1 MNGNFLGW
9 GCGWILLGGVLVMG
23 SGVALGD
30 WPGPPEDIQE
40 HVIAVDGKDSAAEVV
55 RLDMHQVLGVTQ
67 PQRSNEVRELATKDR
82 GYVLSGNL
90 FGTGGFFALYE
101 PKISNKPG
109 SPTLALA
116 EHVAGKMELR
126 GLWKT
131 RMDWIPQH
139 ERWSGPEY
147 QYEEKDS
154 LHVPFLL
161 EDVIGDATPEVIVA
175 GEKGKY
181 HQARYVMMYN
191 KESHGLD
198 LLTYSWAKPVKVGN
212 YLRIYDISGNKAIWQ
227 AWTFLEWKDGQLAE
241 RAMWHS
247 ESPYNNIDPPFKVV
261 RVTGAD
267 GKLEKFRVAAGNSEA
282 DSPWNYEITK
292 NGEPFAKLAVEW
304 TPGNHRE
311 NAELMEA
318 AWIFEKLTGL
328 AREDFPQRYGPEKED
343 KPKLERLEDH
353 ATVVVEAA
361 AGNEEARDRFSGK
374 K

>member
-1 MNGNFLGW
+1 MNANFAG
-9 GCGWILLGGVLVMG
+9 GGWISLSGVLVLG
-23 SGVALGD
+23 SGVALAD
-30 WPGPPEDIQE
+30 WPGPPVDIQE

-55 RLDMHQVLGVTQ
+55 RLDMNHILGVTQ

-101 PKISNKPG
+101 PKIGNKPG

-116 EHVAGKMELR
+116 EHVDGEMELR

-131 RMDWIPQH
+131 PMNWIPQH

-147 QYEEKDS
+147 QYAEEDS
-154 LHVPFLL
+154 LHLPFVL
-161 EDVIGDATPEVIVA
+161 EDVIGDETPEVIVA

-181 HQARYVMMYN
+181 HQARYVMKYN

-198 LLTYSWAKPVKVGN
+198 LLTYSWAKPVKVGK
-212 YLRIYDISGNKAIWQ
+212 YLRTYETSGNKAIWQ
-227 AWTFLEWKDGQLAE
+227 AWTFLEWKDGMLAE

-247 ESPYNNIDPPFKVV
+247 EAPYNNIDPPFHKV
-261 RVTGAD
+261 RVAGAE
-267 GKLEKFRVAAGNSEA
+267 GKLEEFRVTMGTDEPG
-282 DSPWNYEITK
+282 SPWKYEISQG
-292 NGEPFAKLAVEW
+292 GEPFAKLAVKWPPGSE
-304 TPGNHRE
+304 PGNAH
-311 NAELMEA
+311 LMEA

-328 AREDFPQRYGPEKED
+328 AREDFPERYGPEMED

-361 AGNEEARDRFSGK
+361 AGNEEARLRFSGK